1 MMSHLPTNRI
11 ISRQFVW
18 TCDGF
23 PPVSLCVSLSL
34 SRRLAS
40 VSLCPLWSWPLTLA
54 WAWVC
59 PSLFEHLISSQKP
72 LSDSC
77 ISLSVFHH
85 PALKQYYRIFGV
97 NVDAPH
103 PWRAVTPQTVI
114 SAPASVWISHEA
126 CPVTSNIFC
135 MKKMNPIFFVTLYS
149 WHLNPSLIITSH
161 KWCIMQYINTDNWQ
175 FN

>member
-1 MMSHLPTNRI
+1 MSHLPTNRI

-23 PPVSLCVSLSL
+23 PPVSLSLCVSLSL

-77 ISLSVFHH
+77 LSLSVFHH

-126 CPVTSNIFC
+126 CLVTSKYILHEENEPYFFCDLIF
-135 MKKMNPIFFVTLYS
+135 MTFKP
-149 WHLNPSLIITSH
+149 
-161 KWCIMQYINTDNWQ
+161 
-175 FN
+175 